1 MSNLISGLLIGGFF
15 TYCYFSK
22 HPDKAKKLATD
33 VSWYVVSGYH
43 KVSMWYGDT
52 FVRKEDDEENIKIK
66 KREIEMIKFHGY
78 SNGNIVVRDINVEK
92 VKYLVENHEVCFVGK
107 EIGNKLYYK
116 RFENVNDDFDEKE
129 KSEEESGDEKSEKE
143 SGDEEKES
151 GDEEKESG
159 DEEKESGDE
168 EKESGDE
175 EKESGDEEKESGDE
189 EKESGDEEKESGDEE
204 RIQDTIEEIEA
215 EESMVPCVR
224 HFLQVECVMG
234 KEKYDIHEHISKYYI
249 TNNMIMD
256 EIFMRY
262 FMKHWYDVE
271 LDEDYKLKIIDKNVN
286 LLTLEKNQKIL
297 LGKDDYIKLKTNIL

>member
-52 FVRKEDDEENIKIK
+52 FVRKEDDEVKIK
-66 KREIEMIKFHGY
+66 KKETERIKFHGY

-92 VKYLVENHEVCFVGK
+92 VKYLVENYEVCFVGK
-107 EIGNKLYYK
+107 EIDNKLYYK
-116 RFENVNDDFDEKE
+116 RFENVNDDFDEKD
-129 KSEEESGDEKSEKE
+129 KSEEENGDEKSEKE
-143 SGDEEKES
+143 SSDEEKES
-151 GDEEKESG
+151 NDEKEESG
-159 DEEKESGDE
+159 DEKEESGDE
-168 EKESGDE
+168 KEESGDE
-175 EKESGDEEKESGDE
+175 KE
-189 EKESGDEEKESGDEE
+189 ESGDEE
-204 RIQDTIEEIEA
+204 RIQDATAEIEE

-224 HFLQVECVMG
+224 HFLQVECVIG
-234 KEKYDIHEHISKYYI
+234 KEKYDIHEHISKYYV

-297 LGKDDYIKLKTNIL
+297 LGKDDYIKLK